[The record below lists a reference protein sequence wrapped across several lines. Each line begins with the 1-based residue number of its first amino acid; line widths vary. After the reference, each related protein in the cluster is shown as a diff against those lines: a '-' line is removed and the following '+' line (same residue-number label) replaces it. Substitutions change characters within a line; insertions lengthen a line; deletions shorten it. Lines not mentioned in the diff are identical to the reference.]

1 MKLKRTVI
9 KVTVTVIC
17 ILLTLIM
24 SGCGKTEAPEP
35 NSSKIPTSS
44 TETEKKTDTEVTV
57 MGEGNTVFEFAVVDA
72 DGTQTDFEIHT
83 DKSIVGDALRE
94 LGLIDGDE
102 GQYGLYVKT
111 VNSVTYDYDKD
122 GKYWAFY
129 IDGEY
134 ASSGVDTTDIVP
146 GSVYSFKADKG
157 EII

>member
-1 MKLKRTVI
+1 MKSKKKRI
-9 KVTVTVIC
+9 TVTAAVFC

-35 NSSKIPTSS
+35 NSSGIATSS
-44 TETEKKTDTEVTV
+44 TKAETEKEAGKEATV
-57 MGEGNTVFEFAVVDA
+57 MGEGNTAFDFAVIDA
-72 DGTQTDFEIHT
+72 DGTQTDFEIRT
-83 DKSIVGDALRE
+83 DKITVGDALQE

-111 VNSVTYDYDKD
+111 VNGVTYDYDKD

-146 GSVYSFKADKG
+146 GSVYSFKA
-157 EII
+157 E